1 MAKVWLADHE
11 CGPRREAD
19 ELPDVCLV
27 CGGDATDTIRRDF
40 RWHPSWMYVFL
51 LVGLLPAVILLLL
64 LSKRMAVDCPVCDR
78 HRGHWWK
85 GNLLAVGLVLGGFA
99 LVIGGLVLGGLA
111 TGPNQPMPVWVPVVC
126 VGGLLAGL
134 VSGVVVSGRI
144 IRPVEIT
151 ARDIRL
157 TNVSDEFVAAL
168 KDKRRADRRGD
179 DDDD

>member
-1 MAKVWLADHE
+1 MAKVWLADYE
-11 CGPRREAD
+11 CRPRRAAD
-19 ELPDVCLV
+19 DLPDVCLV
-27 CGGDATDTIRRDF
+27 CGDDAADTVRRDF
-40 RWHPSWMYVFL
+40 RWHPAWMYVFL

-85 GNLLAVGLVLGGFA
+85 GNLLAAALVLGGFA
-99 LVIGGLVLGGLA
+99 LLIGGLVLGGLA
-111 TGPNQPMPVWVPVVC
+111 TRPNQPMPAWVPLVC

-134 VSGVVVSGRI
+134 ISGVVVSNRV

-151 ARDIRL
+151 AHDIQL

-168 KDKRRADRRGD
+168 KDKRRADRERRGD
-179 DDDD
+179 DA